1 MSFFG
6 VGKDER
12 YSKPFFDSTGKP
24 YLEQYNKY
32 YSTLATFRI
41 AAGEKYRNPG
51 LYS

>member
-12 YSKPFFDSTGKP
+12 YSKPFFDLYRKAVP
-24 YLEQYNKY
+24 LPVEQILF
-32 YSTLATFRI
+32 SPGTFRI

>member
-12 YSKPFFDSTGKP
+12 YSKPFFDNTGKP

-41 AAGEKYRNPG
+41 AAGE
-51 LYS
+51 